1 MNILAILLVSFIC
14 ICCIAILLYC
24 INDLMQDF
32 KKMREDL
39 VEEAKNKRKKRRRW

>member
-1 MNILAILLVSFIC
+1 
-14 ICCIAILLYC
+14 
-24 INDLMQDF
+24 MQDF